1 MAVPTPAHTALQTM
15 RLERRLPVMAGVL
28 ATMVRVHRHGRRWLA
43 TPDSGE
49 WTVRIVHMTKEEYED
64 GIRPPIEHEP

>member
-1 MAVPTPAHTALQTM
+1 
-15 RLERRLPVMAGVL
+15 MAGVL